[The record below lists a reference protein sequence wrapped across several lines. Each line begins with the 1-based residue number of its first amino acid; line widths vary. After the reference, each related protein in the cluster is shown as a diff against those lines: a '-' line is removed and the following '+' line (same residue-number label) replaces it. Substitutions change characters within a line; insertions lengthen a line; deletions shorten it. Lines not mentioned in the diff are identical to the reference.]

1 MARKYNNESKFK
13 QGLAVEVRNGNVEQ
27 AIRKLKKK
35 LANDGK
41 LQEVRDRREFTPNC
55 EIKKKKKA
63 AAKARWK
70 KHLSSQVHPKRLF

>member
-1 MARKYNNESKFK
+1 MGKYNSNNKFNE
-13 QGLAVEVRNGNVEQ
+13 GLTVEVRNGNVDQ
-27 AIRKLKKK
+27 ALRKFKKK

-55 EIKKKKKA
+55 EIKKKRKA

-70 KHLSSQVHPKRLF
+70 KHLSSQVQPKRLF

>member
-1 MARKYNNESKFK
+1 MGKYNSNNKFNE
-13 QGLAVEVRNGNVEQ
+13 GLTVEVRNGNVDQ
-27 AIRKLKKK
+27 ALRKFKKK

-55 EIKKKKKA
+55 EIKKKRKS

-70 KHLSSQVHPKRLF
+70 KHLSSQVQPKRLF

>member
-1 MARKYNNESKFK
+1 MGKYKSNNKFNE
-13 QGLAVEVRNGNVEQ
+13 GLTVEVRNGNVDQ
-27 AIRKLKKK
+27 ALRKFKKK

-55 EIKKKKKA
+55 EIKKKRKA

-70 KHLSSQVHPKRLF
+70 KHLSSQVQPKRLF